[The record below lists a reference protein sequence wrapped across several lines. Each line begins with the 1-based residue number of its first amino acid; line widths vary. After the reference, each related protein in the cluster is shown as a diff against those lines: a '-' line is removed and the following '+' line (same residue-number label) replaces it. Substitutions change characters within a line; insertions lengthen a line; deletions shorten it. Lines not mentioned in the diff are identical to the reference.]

1 MDKLKHS
8 RLGIISSAMGVIGFF
23 ITFILV
29 MLAGILSRKE
39 ACQDSIIM
47 VVLGLFIFA
56 DIIFLAAGM
65 AIGLAGFF
73 NAYKKKTLC
82 VFGMIFNLSIMA
94 ALILLL
100 MVGLKP

>member
-8 RLGIISSAMGVIGFF
+8 RLGIISSIIGAIGFF

-29 MLAGILSRKE
+29 ALAGFLSRHQTP
-39 ACQDSIIM
+39 QDSIVM
-47 VVLGLFIFA
+47 VALGLFIFA

-94 ALILLL
+94 TLILLL
-100 MVGLKP
+100 MAGLKP